1 MMMMVKMMMM
11 MVMMMMMMMMM
22 MSHVQSDSWQL
33 FGKRKYFPQF
43 TLEHP
48 NGYAAADD
56 DDDHHYYDDHDD
68 YDDEDYT
75 FWCDKNS
82 RGVKILL

>member
-11 MVMMMMMMMMM
+11 MVMMMMTMMMM

-48 NGYAAADD
+48 NDYAG
-56 DDDHHYYDDHDD
+56 DDHHNHHHYDDHDD
-68 YDDEDYT
+68 YNDEDYT
-75 FWCDKNS
+75 FCVI
-82 RGVKILL
+82 RIQGE